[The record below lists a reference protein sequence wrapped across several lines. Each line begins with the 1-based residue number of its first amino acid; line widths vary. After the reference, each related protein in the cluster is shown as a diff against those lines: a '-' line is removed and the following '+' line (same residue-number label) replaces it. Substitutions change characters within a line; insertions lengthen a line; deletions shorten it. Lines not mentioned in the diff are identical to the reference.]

1 MIKKYPFYLKSTV
14 VLFGLILFVYV
25 VFNLK
30 SILIPLS
37 FAILLAVLLNP
48 LVNIFQKW
56 RIPKMA
62 AITAAILLALILI
75 IGVIYFISIE
85 MGSFSDQLPLL
96 KKKFGDLLSKGQQQI
111 NKDFNIPVAKQ
122 QQYIAEAGNGIKP
135 LIASTVGTVMGT
147 LGMVFLLP
155 VYTFLFLYYKI
166 LILNFLYESFAETN
180 SNEVSTVLRQTK
192 GAIQSY
198 MFGLLLEA
206 LIVATLN
213 SIALLLL
220 GVNYA
225 ILLGLLGAILNILP
239 FIGGI
244 IAILLPLIIATIT
257 KDGYNSQIGI
267 IISYLVIQFIDNH
280 FLVPYIVS
288 SKVKINALISIVIV
302 LLGNAVW
309 GVPGMFLSIPFIG
322 ILKIIFD
329 RLPELKPWVNYWV
342 IKYLPGIK
350 DKYGMLAERGRRLQ
364 LLILKVFLY
373 IFLDETLSD
382 TELQF
387 GVLIFSIFICFQPLV
402 YLLSFCRKASIV

>member
-1 MIKKYPFYLKSTV
+1 MIKKYPFYFKSTV
-14 VLFGLILFVYV
+14 ILFGLILFAYAI
-25 VFNLK
+25 FNLK
-30 SILIPLS
+30 SILVPMS

-48 LVNIFQKW
+48 LVNLFQKW
-56 RIPKMA
+56 HLPKVI
-62 AITAAILLALILI
+62 AITIAILLALILI
-75 IGVIYFISIE
+75 VGVIYFITME
-85 MGSFSDQLPLL
+85 LANFSTQLPLL
-96 KKKFGDLLSKGQQQI
+96 KMKFAELLTKFQQELSEE
-111 NKDFNIPVAKQ
+111 FNIPIIKQ
-122 QQYIAEAGNGIKP
+122 QQYIAEAQSGIKP
-135 LIASTVGTVMGT
+135 FIASTVGTVMGT
-147 LGMVFLLP
+147 FAMIFLLP

-166 LILNFLYESFAETN
+166 LILNFLYESFSETN
-180 SNEVSTVLRQTK
+180 SNEVSTVLKQTK

-220 GVNYA
+220 GVDYA

-257 KDGYNSQIGI
+257 KDGFNVQIGI
-267 IISYLVIQFIDNH
+267 TIAYLVIQFIDNH

-288 SKVKINALISIVIV
+288 SKVKINALISIIIV

-329 RLPELKPWVNYWV
+329 RLPELKPWGKLLGDEIPVRHKGQIWNVNR
-342 IKYLPGIK
+342 KRSKLP
-350 DKYGMLAERGRRLQ
+350 A
-364 LLILKVFLY
+364 
-373 IFLDETLSD
+373 ETL
-382 TELQF
+382 
-387 GVLIFSIFICFQPLV
+387 
-402 YLLSFCRKASIV
+402 